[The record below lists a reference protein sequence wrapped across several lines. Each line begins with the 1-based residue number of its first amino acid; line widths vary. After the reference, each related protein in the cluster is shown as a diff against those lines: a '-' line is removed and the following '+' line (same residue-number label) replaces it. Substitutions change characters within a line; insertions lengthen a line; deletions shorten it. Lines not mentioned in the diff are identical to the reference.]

1 MHDFL
6 DSVPEWTGISVVL
19 GYVNFKI
26 SVTDTTQASL
36 ITENQYAPIVSSV
49 FQRGA
54 LPVEMVGWCRRRET
68 AGVGWFNK
76 RLA

>member
-49 FQRGA
+49 LGRCLWKWLGGA
-54 LPVEMVGWCRRRET
+54 VG
-68 AGVGWFNK
+68 V
-76 RLA
+76 RLLE